1 MASDNKYD
9 SFLFRASWWQ
19 CMKNL
24 PNECRSGVYD
34 AVCMYV
40 FEGKEPAFDPMSAT
54 SMAVR
59 FIINDLEYDKQ
70 KYAEVIEKRAAA
82 GRRGAAVTNRQ
93 KSANSANAE
102 NERQKSANS
111 ANDENERQKSA
122 NSANASNR
130 IEENRICSNR
140 IEYNQDDNNSFFSL
154 PADAEKKEKIIFDF
168 SLVLLSE
175 GRPNAYDEAREAYDY
190 NDATGW
196 ETEKTDTAGNV
207 TKKKIRNKLA
217 WIQSGWKRHNEQ
229 LFAPADG
236 ALLASILRQ
245 TGMKPENAD
254 IINAFRGFRFVDGNE
269 TNIGFLYARK
279 NAYQKF
285 AKAINESEKVNKA
298 VFGELLKNYP
308 KVNQLHFVIY

>member
-1 MASDNKYD
+1 MAASDNKYD

-19 CMKNL
+19 SMKNL
-24 PNECRSGVYD
+24 PNDCRSEVYD

-40 FEGKEPAFDPMSAT
+40 FENKEPEFDPMSAT

-59 FIINDLEYDKQ
+59 FIITDLEYDKQ
-70 KYAEVIEKRAAA
+70 KYAEVSEKRAAA
-82 GRRGAAVTNRQ
+82 GRRGGQAKAANV
-93 KSANSANAE
+93 ANVANA
-102 NERQKSANS
+102 NFA
-111 ANDENERQKSA
+111 D
-122 NSANASNR
+122 NR
-130 IEENRICSNR
+130 IEENRIEQNSSNR
-140 IEYNQDDNNSFFSL
+140 LGNNQNNNPSSFSF
-154 PADAEKKEKIIFDF
+154 PADAEKKEKIIFEF

-175 GRPNAYDEAREAYDY
+175 GRPNAYAEACEAYGY

-217 WIQSGWKRHNEQ
+217 WIQAGWKRHNEQ

-236 ALLASILRQ
+236 ALLAEILRK
-245 TGMKPENAD
+245 TGLKPENAD
-254 IINAFRGFRFVDGNE
+254 IINAFRGFRFDGDE
-269 TNIGFLYARK
+269 TNIGFLYARR

-285 AKAINESEKVNKA
+285 AKAINESDKVNKA

>member
-1 MASDNKYD
+1 MAASDNKYD

-19 CMKNL
+19 SLKNL
-24 PNECRSGVYD
+24 PNDCRSEVYD

-40 FEGKEPAFDPMSAT
+40 FENKEPAFDPMSAT

-59 FIINDLEYDKQ
+59 FIITDLEYDKQ
-70 KYAEVIEKRAAA
+70 KYAEVSEKRAAA
-82 GRRGAAVTNRQ
+82 GRRGGQAKAANV
-93 KSANSANAE
+93 ANAKKE
-102 NERQKSANS
+102 QQETESKRQNVANV
-111 ANDENERQKSA
+111 
-122 NSANASNR
+122 ANANFADNR
-130 IEENRICSNR
+130 IEENRIEQNSSNR
-140 IEYNQDDNNSFFSL
+140 LENNQNNNPSSFSF
-154 PADAEKKEKIIFDF
+154 PADAEKKEKIIFEF

-175 GRPNAYDEAREAYDY
+175 GRPNAYAEACEAYGY

-196 ETEKTDTAGNV
+196 ETEKTDTAGNI

-217 WIQSGWKRHNEQ
+217 WIQAGWKRHNEQ

-236 ALLASILRQ
+236 ALLAEILRK
-245 TGMKPENAD
+245 TGLTPENAD
-254 IINAFRGFRFVDGNE
+254 IINAFRGFRFDGDE
-269 TNIGFLYARK
+269 TNIGFLYTRR

-285 AKAINESEKVNKA
+285 AKAINESDDVNKA

>member
-19 CMKNL
+19 CMKNF
-24 PNECRSGVYD
+24 PNECRSEVYD

-59 FIINDLEYDKQ
+59 FIITDMEYDKK
-70 KYAEVIEKRAAA
+70 KYAEVSEKRAAA

-93 KSANSANAE
+93 KSANSANA
-102 NERQKSANS
+102 
-111 ANDENERQKSA
+111 ENERQKSA

-140 IEYNQDDNNSFFSL
+140 IEYNQDDNNSFFSF

-298 VFGELLKNYP
+298 VFGELLNNYP

>member
-24 PNECRSGVYD
+24 PNECRSEVYD

-59 FIINDLEYDKQ
+59 FIITDLEYDKQ
-70 KYAEVIEKRAAA
+70 KYAEVSEKRAAA
-82 GRRGAAVTNRQ
+82 GRRGGQAKAANV
-93 KSANSANAE
+93 ANVANVANATHNADE
-102 NERQKSANS
+102 TQQNVANV
-111 ANDENERQKSA
+111 ANVA
-122 NSANASNR
+122 NVSKRSNR

-245 TGMKPENAD
+245 TGMKPGNAD

>member
-24 PNECRSGVYD
+24 PNECRSEVYD

-82 GRRGAAVTNRQ
+82 GRRGAAVTNQQ
-93 KSANSANAE
+93 KSAKTANA
-102 NERQKSANS
+102 
-111 ANDENERQKSA
+111 ENERQKSA

-308 KVNQLHFVIY
+308 KVNQLNFVIY

>member
-1 MASDNKYD
+1 MAASDNKYD
-9 SFLFRASWWQ
+9 SFFFRASWWQ
-19 CMKNL
+19 SMKNL
-24 PNECRSGVYD
+24 PNDCRSEVYD

-40 FEGKEPAFDPMSAT
+40 FEGKEPEFDPMSAT

-59 FIINDLEYDKQ
+59 FIITDLEYDKQ
-70 KYAEVIEKRAAA
+70 KYAEVSEKRAAA
-82 GRRGAAVTNRQ
+82 GRRGGQAKAANV
-93 KSANSANAE
+93 ANAKQNADE
-102 NERQKSANS
+102 TPQNVANL
-111 ANDENERQKSA
+111 ANV
-122 NSANASNR
+122 ANATKEKKSKEMNR
-130 IEENRICSNR
+130 KEMIGEENNHS
-140 IEYNQDDNNSFFSL
+140 EQNNSSFSF
-154 PADAEKKEKIIFDF
+154 PADAEKKEKIIFEF

-175 GRPNAYDEAREAYDY
+175 GRPNAYAEACEAYGY

-217 WIQSGWKRHNEQ
+217 WIQAGWKRHNEQ

-236 ALLASILRQ
+236 ALLAEILRK
-245 TGMKPENAD
+245 TGLKPENAD
-254 IINAFRGFRFVDGNE
+254 IINAFRGFRFDGDE
-269 TNIGFLYARK
+269 TNIGFLYARR

>member
-1 MASDNKYD
+1 MAASDNKYD
-9 SFLFRASWWQ
+9 SFFFRASWWQ
-19 CMKNL
+19 SMKNL
-24 PNECRSGVYD
+24 PNDCRSEVYD

-59 FIINDLEYDKQ
+59 FILTDIERDKA
-70 KYAEVIEKRAAA
+70 KYAEVSERRAAA
-82 GRRGAAVTNRQ
+82 GRRGGQAKAANV
-93 KSANSANAE
+93 ANAKHNADE
-102 NERQKSANS
+102 TPQNVANL
-111 ANDENERQKSA
+111 ANI
-122 NSANASNR
+122 ANATKEKKSKEMSR
-130 IEENRICSNR
+130 KEMIGEENNHS
-140 IEYNQDDNNSFFSL
+140 EQNNSSFSF
-154 PADAEKKEKIIFDF
+154 PADAEKKEKIIFEF

-175 GRPNAYDEAREAYDY
+175 GRPNAYAEACEAYGY

-217 WIQSGWKRHNEQ
+217 WIQAGWKRHNEQ

-236 ALLASILRQ
+236 ALLAEILRK
-245 TGMKPENAD
+245 TGLKPENAD
-254 IINAFRGFRFVDGNE
+254 IINAFRGFRFDGDE
-269 TNIGFLYARK
+269 TNIGFLYARR

-285 AKAINESEKVNKA
+285 AKAINESDKVNKT